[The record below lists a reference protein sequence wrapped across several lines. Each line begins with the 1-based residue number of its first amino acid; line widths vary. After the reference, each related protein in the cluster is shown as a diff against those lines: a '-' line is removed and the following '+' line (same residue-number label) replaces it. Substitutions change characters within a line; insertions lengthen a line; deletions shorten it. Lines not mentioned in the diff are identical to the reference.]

1 MSQQEELEKLHS
13 KRVELEA
20 ASRLLKEEQDELE
33 KSVLGLEEKII
44 FEEMKKE
51 KTVIADLRKRN
62 KAVKGTI
69 AQLEAKKKELETKLH
84 QTSPSPE
91 TSPPEDEKTD
101 AVEEALEPVE
111 VIPEEY
117 NEGFT
122 VTAIVDEA
130 LIQDQEVASE
140 NHSKREKKK
149 RRFF

>member
-1 MSQQEELEKLHS
+1 MSQQKELEKLQS
-13 KRVELEA
+13 KRAELEA
-20 ASRLLKEEQDELE
+20 ASRLLKEEQDNLE
-33 KSVLGLEEKII
+33 KNVLDLEEKII
-44 FEEMKKE
+44 FEETKKE

-62 KAVKGTI
+62 RAAKDTI

-91 TSPPEDEKTD
+91 TSPPEEEKTD
-101 AVEEALEPVE
+101 VVEEALEPVE
-111 VIPEEY
+111 VIPEEF

-130 LIQDQEVASE
+130 LIQDQKVTSE
-140 NHSKREKKK
+140 SSSRQEKKK